1 MRKRLI
7 LAVAAL
13 ILSLSTWAAPALA
26 QACYGESYSSYSY
39 GGGACYSGSYSY
51 GYGYGIGPAYS
62 TTGSVYYAAPTV
74 TVGSR
79 LAYRAFHPLAGL
91 RGRFAARR
99 ALRGTYGVGA
109 ACYSEG
115 YAYGA
120 GCYSGGACYS
130 ASYGGYASYYAAPVS
145 VAYPAYA
152 LAYQPATWAAPANC
166 PNGFCP
172 QVRPNGGMTPA
183 PAPMP
188 APMPSPMPSPQSGA
202 GAGTGT
208 HPCPCGDAA
217 CNHTLGA
224 CPCTDP
230 QCKCHLPGPSNPH
243 VAPVVPPSPNV
254 TPHHPDRDRR
264 P

>member
-1 MRKRLI
+1 MRRILI
-7 LAVAAL
+7 LAAFAL
-13 ILSLSTWAAPALA
+13 LILSTWAAPTRA
-26 QACYGESYSSYSY
+26 QSCYGESYS
-39 GGGACYSGSYSY
+39 Y
-51 GYGYGIGPAYS
+51 GYGVGTTYYATGP
-62 TTGSVYYAAPTV
+62 VYYGGPIA

-99 ALRGTYGVGA
+99 ALRGTYGVGG

-115 YAYGA
+115 YGGGCYG
-120 GCYSGGACYS
+120 GTYGYSGGACYS
-130 ASYGGYASYYAAPVS
+130 TAYAAPAHYHVAPVS

-152 LAYQPATWAAPANC
+152 SAYQPATWAAPANC

-188 APMPSPMPSPQSGA
+188 TPMPNPTPSPQS

-230 QCKCHLPGPSNPH
+230 QCKCHLPGPNIAPSPAP
-243 VAPVVPPSPNV
+243 VAPAPVA
-254 TPHHPDRDRR
+254 PHHPGKAVK

>member
-1 MRKRLI
+1 MRKHLI
-7 LAVAAL
+7 LAAVAL
-13 ILSLSTWAAPALA
+13 LCPFTWAAPALA

-39 GGGACYSGSYSY
+39 GGGACYSGSYAAA
-51 GYGYGIGPAYS
+51 IGPAYS
-62 TTGSVYYAAPTV
+62 TTGSVYYAAPIA

-79 LAYRAFHPLAGL
+79 VAYRAFHPVAGL

-99 ALRGTYGVGA
+99 ALRGSYGVGG
-109 ACYSEG
+109 ACYSDG
-115 YAYGA
+115 YGG
-120 GCYSGGACYS
+120 GCYSGG
-130 ASYGGYASYYAAPVS
+130 YGAGYAPYYAAP
-145 VAYPAYA
+145 AHYHAAPMAYA
-152 LAYQPATWAAPANC
+152 PMAYQPTTWAAPANC

-172 QVRPNGGMTPA
+172 QVRPNGGTVPTPA

-188 APMPSPMPSPQSGA
+188 APMPSPQVAPVQPGA
-202 GAGTGT
+202 GT

-230 QCKCHLPGPSNPH
+230 ACKCHLPGPSVVPAP
-243 VAPVVPPSPNV
+243 APVA
-254 TPHHPDRDRR
+254 PHHPDRDHR